1 MRTIQITLT
10 VTLDELNAITALLC
24 NTSSEAHTEPVT
36 HKQTLQEQVPEKD
49 LEELVELPT
58 TTAGSNI
65 KMPNFGR
72 SKTQIA
78 NFVQHEAQRIEKK
91 EEEQI
96 AKDERKEIRETKKAI
111 KQAIIQ
117 EKENEAIKEEQVVKT
132 IQQKAVETT
141 DSKPI
146 KNPFKL

>member
-1 MRTIQITLT
+1 MYTIKITLD
-10 VTLDELNAITALLC
+10 VSIPQLEAITKLLSA
-24 NTSSEAHTEPVT
+24 SSESHTSHSEP
-36 HKQTLQEQVPEKD
+36 KQTLQEQVPEKD
-49 LEELVELPT
+49 LEELIKLPT
-58 TTAGSNI
+58 TTADSSI
-65 KMPNFGR
+65 KMPTFGR

-91 EEEQI
+91 EEAQL

-111 KQAIIQ
+111 KQVIIQ

-132 IQQKAVETT
+132 IKQNAIETT